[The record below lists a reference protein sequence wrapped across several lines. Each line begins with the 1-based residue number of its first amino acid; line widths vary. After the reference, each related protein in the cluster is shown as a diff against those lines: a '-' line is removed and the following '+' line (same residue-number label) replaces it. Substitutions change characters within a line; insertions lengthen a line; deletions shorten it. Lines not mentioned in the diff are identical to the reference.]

1 MGKLILC
8 SGARTTKP
16 YTFTRN
22 GIRIYSMEELCY
34 YLYQHVHLIDETMLS
49 DELFHFIGKELM
61 LPERASKLLTLK
73 KQKADLKTLVTVIL
87 CSTDYYTENEIKSLL
102 KVLDEVTGMPIIK
115 RNIIK
120 AGYYLK
126 EEQYQQAVNE
136 YVQIIHSPE
145 AIELTPEEY
154 GDVFHNLAVAK
165 VHITGLN
172 EASKLFAQAYERNHK
187 EETLKQYLYTLWLI
201 NKEEKYPEMI
211 EAYQITEDLDQ
222 KIRGYLS
229 ELEQES
235 EHTSSM
241 QSIDRLSELRALG
254 KMNEF
259 YRQVNEIIDTWKE
272 KVRQS

>member
-8 SGARTTKP
+8 SGAKATKP

-49 DELFHFIGKELM
+49 DELFHFIGRELM

-73 KQKADLKTLVTVIL
+73 KQKADLKTLVTVIM
-87 CSTDYYTENEIKSLL
+87 CSTDYYTEHEIKSLL

-165 VHITGLN
+165 VHITGLK

-201 NKEEKYPEMI
+201 NKEEKYPEKI
-211 EAYQITEDLDQ
+211 EAYQVSEGLDQ
-222 KIRGYLS
+222 EISAYLS
-229 ELEQES
+229 EMEQES
-235 EHTSSM
+235 ENTSSM
-241 QSIDRLSELRALG
+241 QSIERLSELRTLG